1 MEILLKTELAQLSA
15 QIQMLWTLACGALV
29 MFMQAGFTCLES
41 GSVREKNS
49 VNVAVKNVTDL
60 CVSFPAFFL
69 LGYAIMFGADRGGLF
84 GSPNLFLSNL
94 ESEELTRFFFQAA
107 FCSTTA
113 TIVSGGVAERCRFL
127 AYVLVTAAVGV
138 FIYPVFG
145 HWAWGKGFLQTLG
158 YHDFAGAS
166 VVHMVGA
173 GVALA
178 GIQILGPREGRFD
191 RTGKPVPM
199 PGSSMPTMALGVM
212 ILLFGWIGFNGGSA
226 PLGAQTPAIIVN
238 TVLAGCCG
246 GLGAMLLG
254 WALRGLA
261 PVDLILNG
269 LLGGLVAI
277 TACADVVRLTSAGA
291 IGVLGGMA
299 VVGGY
304 ALLERLEL
312 DDPVGAVPVHGCG
325 GIVGILSVGFFAHAD
340 ALRALGVGRASLIL
354 AQLVGVLVCLTW
366 SFFAAYFVWSA
377 VGRLVPL
384 RVGTLEES
392 VGMNFS
398 VHQIA
403 DSSTQATR

>member
-1 MEILLKTELAQLSA
+1 MKTDIVNLSA

-29 MFMQAGFTCLES
+29 MLMQAGFTCLES

-94 ESEELTRFFFQAA
+94 ESHELAGFFFQAA

-127 AYVLVTAAVGV
+127 AYVLVTAAVGI

-145 HWAWGKGFLQTLG
+145 HWAWGKGFLHELG
-158 YHDFAGAS
+158 YHDFAGSS

-191 RTGKPVPM
+191 RTGRPVPL
-199 PGSSMPTMALGVM
+199 PGSSMPTVALGVM

-226 PLGAQTPAIIVN
+226 PLGSQTPAIIVN

-269 LLGGLVAI
+269 ILGGLVAI
-277 TACADVVRLTSAGA
+277 TACADVVRLTAAAA

-299 VVGGY
+299 VVIGC
-304 ALLERLEL
+304 ALLERAEL
-312 DDPVGAVPVHGCG
+312 DDPVGAVPVHGCA
-325 GIVGILSVGFFAHAD
+325 GIVGVLSTGLFAHAD
-340 ALRALGVGRASLIL
+340 ALRVLDIGRWGLIQ
-354 AQLVGVLVCLTW
+354 AQMIGVLVCVAW
-366 SFFAAYFVWSA
+366 SYGAAYFVWTA

-384 RVGTLEES
+384 RVGALEES

-398 VHQIA
+398 AHEIA
-403 DSSTQATR
+403 PGPAHGSGA

>member
-1 MEILLKTELAQLSA
+1 LKTDFVNLSA
-15 QIQMLWTLACGALV
+15 QIQMLWTLACAALV

-69 LGYAIMFGADRGGLF
+69 LGYAIMFGSDLGGLF
-84 GSPNLFLSNL
+84 GAPNLFLSNL
-94 ESEELTRFFFQAA
+94 EGEELTGFFFQAA

-127 AYVLVTAAVGV
+127 AYVLVTAAVGL
-138 FIYPVFG
+138 FIYPIFG
-145 HWAWGKGFLQTLG
+145 HWAWGKGFLHALG
-158 YHDFAGAS
+158 YHDFAGSS

-191 RTGKPVPM
+191 RMGRPVPM
-199 PGSSMPTMALGVM
+199 PGSSMPTVALGVM

-226 PLGAQTPAIIVN
+226 PLSSQTPVIIVN

-269 LLGGLVAI
+269 ILGGLVAI
-277 TACADVVRLTSAGA
+277 TACADVVRLTPAAA

-299 VVGGY
+299 VVLGCH
-304 ALLERLEL
+304 LLERLEL
-312 DDPVGAVPVHGCG
+312 DDPVGAVPVHGCA
-325 GIVGILSVGFFAHAD
+325 GIVGVLSAGLFAHAD
-340 ALRALGVGRASLIL
+340 ALAALRMERWHLIQ
-354 AQLVGVLVCLTW
+354 AQIVGVIVCVAW
-366 SFFAAYFVWSA
+366 SYGASYFVWKA

-384 RVGTLEES
+384 RVGALEES

-398 VHQIA
+398 AHEIA
-403 DSSTQATR
+403 AGSAQRSGT

>member
-1 MEILLKTELAQLSA
+1 MV
-15 QIQMLWTLACGALV
+15 WTLACGAFV

-49 VNVAVKNVTDL
+49 INVAVKNVVDL
-60 CVSFPAFFL
+60 CVSFPSFFL
-69 LGYAIMFGADRGGLF
+69 VGYAVMFGADWRGLF
-84 GSPNLFLSNL
+84 GAPALFLSNL
-94 ESEELTRFFFQAA
+94 ESSELTSFFFQAA

-127 AYVLVTAAVGV
+127 AYVLLTAAVGV
-138 FIYPVFG
+138 FIYPVYG
-145 HWAWGKGFLQTLG
+145 HWAWGKGFLHAVG
-158 YHDFAGAS
+158 FHDFAGSS

-191 RTGKPVPM
+191 ATGRAVAM
-199 PGSSMPTMALGVM
+199 PGSSMPTVALGVM

-226 PLGAQTPAIIVN
+226 PLGTQTPQIIVN

-246 GLGAMLLG
+246 GLGAMLLA

-269 LLGGLVAI
+269 ILGGLVAI
-277 TACADVVRLTSAGA
+277 TACADVVTLTSAGA

-299 VVGGY
+299 VVAGCE
-304 ALLERLEL
+304 LLERLEL
-312 DDPVGAVPVHGCG
+312 DDPVGAVPVHGCA
-325 GIVGILSVGFFAHAD
+325 GIVGILSTGFFAHAD
-340 ALRALGVGRASLIL
+340 ALALLHIERGRLIQ
-354 AQLVGVLVCLTW
+354 AQIFGIVVCFLW
-366 SFFAAYFVWSA
+366 SYGAAYFTWKA

-384 RVGTLEES
+384 RVGSVEES
-392 VGMNFS
+392 VGMNFTQ
-398 VHQIA
+398 HEIA
-403 DSSTQATR
+403 ARTSLPQGAQ

>member
-1 MEILLKTELAQLSA
+1 MKTDFVNLGA

-49 VNVAVKNVTDL
+49 VNVAVKNITDL
-60 CVSFPAFFL
+60 CVSFPSFFL
-69 LGYAIMFGADRGGLF
+69 LGYAIMFGADRAGLF

-94 ESEELTRFFFQAA
+94 EGEELTSFFFQAA

-127 AYVLVTAAVGV
+127 AYVLVTAAVGL
-138 FIYPVFG
+138 FIYPIFG
-145 HWAWGKGFLQTLG
+145 HWAWGKGFLHELG
-158 YHDFAGAS
+158 YHDFAGSS

-173 GVALA
+173 GVALS
-178 GIQILGPREGRFD
+178 GMQLLGPREGRFD
-191 RTGKPVPM
+191 RMGKPVPM
-199 PGSSMPTMALGVM
+199 PGSSMPTVALGVM

-226 PLGAQTPAIIVN
+226 PLSSQTPAIIVN

-269 LLGGLVAI
+269 ILGGLVAI
-277 TACADVVRLTSAGA
+277 TACADLVRLTSAAA

-299 VVGGY
+299 VVLGCD
-304 ALLERLEL
+304 LLERFEL
-312 DDPVGAVPVHGCG
+312 DDPVGAVPVHGFG
-325 GIVGILSVGFFAHAD
+325 GIVGIVSAGLFAHAD
-340 ALRALGVGRASLIL
+340 ALTRLHMQRPTLIAVQILGATICVAWSYGAS
-354 AQLVGVLVCLTW
+354 
-366 SFFAAYFVWSA
+366 YFVWKA
-377 VGRLVPL
+377 VGRVVPL
-384 RVGTLEES
+384 RVGALEES
-392 VGMNFS
+392 IGMNFS
-398 VHQIA
+398 AHEIGA
-403 DSSTQATR
+403 GSARGSGA

>member
-1 MEILLKTELAQLSA
+1 LKTDFVNIAAQV
-15 QIQMLWTLACGALV
+15 QMLWTLACAALV

-49 VNVAVKNVTDL
+49 VNVAVKNITDL

-69 LGYAIMFGADRGGLF
+69 VGYAIMFGADRGGLF

-94 ESEELTRFFFQAA
+94 ESEELTSFFFQAA

-127 AYVLVTAAVGV
+127 AYVLVTAAVGI
-138 FIYPVFG
+138 FIYPIFG
-145 HWAWGKGFLQTLG
+145 HWAWGKGFLHELG
-158 YHDFAGAS
+158 YHDFAGSS

-173 GVALA
+173 GVALS
-178 GIQILGPREGRFD
+178 GMQLLGPREGRFD
-191 RTGKPVPM
+191 RQGRPLPM
-199 PGSSMPTMALGVM
+199 PGSSMPTVALGVM

-226 PLGAQTPAIIVN
+226 PLSSQTPVIIVN

-269 LLGGLVAI
+269 ILGGLVAI

-299 VVGGY
+299 VVLGCN
-304 ALLERLEL
+304 LLERFEL
-312 DDPVGAVPVHGCG
+312 DDPVGAVPVHGCA
-325 GIVGILSVGFFAHAD
+325 GIVGIVSVGLFAHAD
-340 ALRALGVGRASLIL
+340 ALAALRMQRPSLIAVQIL
-354 AQLVGVLVCLTW
+354 GAAICVAW
-366 SFFAAYFVWSA
+366 SYGASYFVWKA
-377 VGRLVPL
+377 VGWVVPL
-384 RVGTLEES
+384 RVGALEES

-398 VHQIA
+398 AHEIGA
-403 DSSTQATR
+403 GSTRGSGA